1 MAEALVRDHRWPIP
15 TDRGK
20 TSAMARTLPVV
31 IWVVA
36 MAVMIIAVDI
46 VFFRHHFWPRL
57 AANIGIVLLVGA
69 FYFRF
74 RADL

>member
-1 MAEALVRDHRWPIP
+1 
-15 TDRGK
+15 
-20 TSAMARTLPVV
+20 MARTLPVV